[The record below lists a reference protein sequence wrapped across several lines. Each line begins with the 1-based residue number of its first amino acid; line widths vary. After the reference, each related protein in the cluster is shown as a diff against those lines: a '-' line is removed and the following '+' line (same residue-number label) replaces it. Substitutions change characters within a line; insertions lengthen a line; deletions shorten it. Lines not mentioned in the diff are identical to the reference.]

1 MVHSERSDRVS
12 VSSEGVL
19 SQYVCGLLSVSP
31 HALCLTS
38 LSVLSQSPLSP
49 QTHLLLLFFFC
60 CNRRANQAGGSLTVK
75 ASKEGPPAQ
84 HVKALSHTYT
94 HIHGDPVSACLALH
108 RVVISHQADQRTTAG
123 SERALPRR
131 SPSGWQA
138 IAHPQLTGR
147 HTLHLT
153 AVSAPGLCLKCG

>member
-1 MVHSERSDRVS
+1 MCE
-12 VSSEGVL
+12 
-19 SQYVCGLLSVSP
+19 SP
-31 HALCLTS
+31 DALCLTS

-49 QTHLLLLFFFC
+49 QTPLLLLLLLLFFFFFSC
-60 CNRRANQAGGSLTVK
+60 CNRRVNRVGGSLTLK
-75 ASKEGPPAQ
+75 ATKEGPPAQ

-94 HIHGDPVSACLALH
+94 HRHGDPVSACPALH

-123 SERALPRR
+123 SERTLTRR

-153 AVSAPGLCLKCG
+153 AVSTQGSCLKCGS

>member
-84 HVKALSHTYT
+84 HVKALS
-94 HIHGDPVSACLALH
+94 PSLSLSACLALH